1 LIPAR
6 IVLVALSLAAL
17 TASADAPSPP
27 GCQEALARLIEAS
40 RKAAPT
46 QAHFRHVLQ
55 AKTLNQTEVEEGVV
69 ILAPG
74 GKMRWEY
81 TRPPG
86 KLAVSDG
93 KTSYLFLPE
102 SNEVFVQPLGPD
114 APLLFRL
121 LSGHVKLSEEVA
133 CRGVVSDGTR
143 AILSLKLLKPNA
155 EVDHVEVTTDAK
167 SGEVVEVRYADAL
180 GNEISLSLSEVQQPK
195 DVPESTF
202 AFKIPQGARVIKA
215 E

>member
-1 LIPAR
+1 MIPAR

-69 ILAPG
+69 ILAQG

>member
-1 LIPAR
+1 MNPAR
-6 IVLVALSLAAL
+6 IVLSALLFVAVTAA
-17 TASADAPSPP
+17 ADAPSPP
-27 GCQEALARLIEAS
+27 GCQEALARLAEAS
-40 RKAAPT
+40 RKVVPT

-55 AKTLNQTEVEEGVV
+55 AKTLNQTEIEEGVV
-69 ILAPG
+69 IMAPG

-86 KLAVSDG
+86 KLAISDG
-93 KTSYLFLPE
+93 KASYLFLPE

-121 LSGHVKLSEEVA
+121 LSGHVKLTDEVA

-167 SGEVVEVRYADAL
+167 TGDVLEVRYADAL
-180 GNEISLSLSEVQQPK
+180 GNDISLSLSEVQLPK
-195 DVPESTF
+195 VVPDSTF
-202 AFKIPQGARVIKA
+202 VFKIPKDARVIKA